1 MTGNKIFM
9 KIILICMVMAL
20 CLICCM
26 TEVKA
31 IEGVDI
37 LQQYQADPDAFQDTV
52 DSLSKEEAED
62 WLKKVK
68 EYEKI
73 LRESD
78 LQSDNSL
85 QWILDKFGIG
95 DGNPNDK
102 ALSAVEKIKNI
113 LTDRIRELE
122 GKEQEGKLDEDEMKK
137 WSFEEIRDWINKND
151 PEAAGISSDLKDAW
165 IETIEN
171 TDDIDDQTKEEYIG
185 RVNGESISDQN
196 NEKVDE
202 AYDTAE
208 SPIYNY
214 PTKLGSNDNAEESLE
229 EVITDGNRFTSTG
242 KLKLDPDN
250 LQNFSRTMYNILLAV
265 GVAVA
270 VIVGAIIGIK
280 LMVAPIEEKAEAKKL
295 LVPYVAGCVIVFAGF
310 GIWQLVVTI
319 LQGI

>member
-1 MTGNKIFM
+1 MTRNKIFM
-9 KIILICMVMAL
+9 KIMFICMVMML
-20 CLICCM
+20 CLGCCI

-31 IEGVDI
+31 VSAADI
-37 LQQYQADPDAFQDTV
+37 IADYKADPDAVEETIS
-52 DSLSKEEAED
+52 SLSKEEAED
-62 WLKKVK
+62 WQK
-68 EYEKI
+68 E
-73 LRESD
+73 LRSYNNAMNKPSGVTD
-78 LQSDNSL
+78 A
-85 QWILDKFGIG
+85 GIPIF
-95 DGNPNDK
+95 PNYPAEDE
-102 ALSAVEKIKNI
+102 SAVNKLLNALDSRLAQISGEENKDN
-113 LTDRIRELE
+113 
-122 GKEQEGKLDEDEMKK
+122 LDEEEMMD
-137 WSFEEIRDWINKND
+137 WSAEEIRDWLLENNADSAELSTDLRNKWKETIDNSD
-151 PEAAGISSDLKDAW
+151 FPGETQEDLKKRIDGATTSDL
-165 IETIEN
+165 N
-171 TDDIDDQTKEEYIG
+171 DD
-185 RVNGESISDQN
+185 R
-196 NEKVDE
+196 VDE

-229 EVITDGNRFTSTG
+229 EVITDGNRFVSRG
-242 KLKLDPDN
+242 ALNINEEN

>member
-1 MTGNKIFM
+1 MKRNKIFM
-9 KIILICMVMAL
+9 KIIFICMVMML
-20 CLICCM
+20 CLGCCM

-31 IEGVDI
+31 IEGQDI
-37 LQQYQADPDAFQDTV
+37 LKQYQADPDAFQDTV

-137 WSFEEIRDWINKND
+137 WSFEEIREWINEND
-151 PEAAGISSDLKDAW
+151 PKAAGISSDLKKAW
-165 IETIEN
+165 IETIRN

-196 NEKVDE
+196 NDKVDE

-242 KLKLDPDN
+242 TLQLKEGALP
-250 LQNFSRTMYNILLAV
+250 NFSRTMYNILLAV

-295 LVPYVAGCVIVFAGF
+295 LVPYVAGCVVVFAGF

>member
-1 MTGNKIFM
+1 MIRNKIFM
-9 KIILICMVMAL
+9 KIIFICMVMVL
-20 CLICCM
+20 CLVCCM

-31 IEGVDI
+31 MEGVDI

-151 PEAAGISSDLKDAW
+151 PEAVGISSDLKDAW